1 MAMQTVAAGEL
12 DRRVRIEYRSVT
24 KHPTLGSE
32 VVTWTELATVWARV
46 MDLLPG
52 KAERMEGDLRML
64 TRPCTVRIR
73 YRSTVTAEMR
83 IVLLDRDR
91 ILQIV
96 SIAEV
101 GRREAMDLQC
111 EEYSV

>member
-12 DRRVRIEYRSVT
+12 NRRVRIEEKSKT
-24 KHPTLGSE
+24 KHPRLGSE
-32 VVTWTELATVWARV
+32 TISWVEHATVWARV
-46 MDLLPG
+46 MDVLPG
-52 KAERMEGDLRML
+52 KAERMEGDVRML
-64 TRPCTVRIR
+64 TRPCVVRIR
-73 YRSTVTAEMR
+73 YRSTVTADMR
-83 IVLLDRDR
+83 IVLTDRSR

-101 GRREAMDLQC
+101 GLREALDLQC